1 MVPADSVAS
10 KTMLCFRLM
19 LSPPDSRP
27 RIYVW
32 TAELLDCWSAGTAL
46 ETRRPESP
54 LIFIGLQSVTAP
66 LFSLNKPPVISAR
79 VKQRKTFFNAYSLSL
94 FSLLKELLL
103 FSVTC

>member
-10 KTMLCFRLM
+10 ETTLCFRLM
-19 LSPPDSRP
+19 LSSPDSRP
-27 RIYVW
+27 RIYAL
-32 TAELLDCWSAGTAL
+32 TAELLDCWGGL

-66 LFSLNKPPVISAR
+66 LFSLNKPSVISAR